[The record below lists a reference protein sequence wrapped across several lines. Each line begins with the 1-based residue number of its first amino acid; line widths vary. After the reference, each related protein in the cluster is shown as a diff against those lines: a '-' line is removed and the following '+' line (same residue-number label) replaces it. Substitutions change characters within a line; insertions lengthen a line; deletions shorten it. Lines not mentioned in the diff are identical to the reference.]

1 MWVRSFTD
9 SDLPD
14 NDNIVPFENTT
25 SAERIDQINRS
36 GIFEEYKIVS
46 VRQIWINK
54 RTHTHRSTK
63 KKIPHSGGVPEVPS

>member
-1 MWVRSFTD
+1 VWVRSFTD

-46 VRQIWINK
+46 VRQI
-54 RTHTHRSTK
+54 
-63 KKIPHSGGVPEVPS
+63 